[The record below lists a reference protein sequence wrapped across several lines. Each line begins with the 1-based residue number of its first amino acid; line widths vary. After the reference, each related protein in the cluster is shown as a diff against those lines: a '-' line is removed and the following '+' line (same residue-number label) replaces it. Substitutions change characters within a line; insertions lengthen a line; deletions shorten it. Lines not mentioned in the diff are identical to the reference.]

1 VLKSLSL
8 RVHELSQTGRGEEAL
23 VAADAYTA
31 IACVV
36 GDEKT
41 VTYLYQGRMYAYEAL
56 GRFAEGIV
64 AGEELL
70 RRHRAAGNRL
80 HEAKTL
86 SDLAALYLLTGRLV
100 EAMANLGRAGRL
112 LERVP
117 LPDINYASA
126 LGSHAIAV
134 QTAGLY
140 EAAREAYE
148 RLADLWAADLRPTFA
163 NSDELSFMSMLL
175 LWGLRLDHLGHT
187 GEATLRLRQSA
198 AIAERWIT
206 SYTERGAP
214 EQVLDL
220 VATRALALAK
230 LGEIDEAGKLAEE
243 VVLPL
248 RARENHSGSRTAH
261 LALGVVRRAQ
271 GDLTAA
277 RREFLAAQEL
287 LNFGARPEERLI
299 IRYEL
304 AALAAEAAGT
314 QEARDLFETVRDQA
328 RQLWQLRLE
337 RVAMLR
343 QAQQRAEME
352 REQARTELALMR
364 DPLTGLGNR
373 RHFDQLMA
381 SVDAGTLPGPTALLL
396 VDVDRFKAIN
406 DGYSHS
412 VGDQVLRSIASTL
425 LEHCRSDDLAIRYA
439 GDEFTVFLHADLTAA
454 TQVAERIRAA
464 VRDTDHTRIAPG
476 LAVSLSIG
484 VALLRPGMTAE
495 DLFHAAD
502 HQLYE
507 AKRRGRDRIAA

>member
-1 VLKSLSL
+1 LKAFSL

-31 IACVV
+31 IARAV

-41 VTYLYQGRMYAYEAL
+41 VTYLYQGRMYAYESL

-117 LPDINYASA
+117 LRDANYASA
-126 LGSHAIAV
+126 LGSYAV
-134 QTAGLY
+134 ALQTAQLY
-140 EAAREAYE
+140 EAAAAAYE
-148 RLADLWAADLRPTFA
+148 RLVDLWAASPRPSFA
-163 NSDELSFMSMLL
+163 NSDELSYMTMLL
-175 LWGLRLDHLGHT
+175 AWGLRLDHLGHT
-187 GEATLRLRQSA
+187 GEATLRLRRSV
-198 AIAERWIT
+198 AIAERWIA

-214 EQVLDL
+214 DQVLDL
-220 VATRALALAK
+220 VANRAAVLAK
-230 LGEIDEAGKLAEE
+230 LGEIDEAGKVAEE

-248 RARENHSGSRTAH
+248 RAQEHHFGSRTAH

-271 GDLTAA
+271 GDLAGA
-277 RREFLAAQEL
+277 RREFLAAQQL
-287 LNFGARPEERLI
+287 LNSGSRPEEHLI

-328 RQLWQLRLE
+328 RQLWHLRLE

-352 REQARTELALMR
+352 RERARTELALIR

-381 SVDAGTLPGPTALLL
+381 SIDAGIPPEPTVLLL
-396 VDVDRFKAIN
+396 VDVDRFKSIN
-406 DGYSHS
+406 DEYSHS
-412 VGDQVLRSIASTL
+412 VGDQVLRTIAGTL
-425 LEHCRSDDLAIRYA
+425 LEHCRADDLAIRYA

-464 VRDTDHTRIAPG
+464 VRNTDYTRLAPG
-476 LAVSLSIG
+476 LTVSLSIG
-484 VALLRPGMTAE
+484 VALLRPGMTAA

-502 HQLYE
+502 HRLYE